1 MTKGFLLMD
10 KSMNTVIVPMDDEDF
25 IEWMKYKINLKKVHE
40 HKTLKELDADVRAYL
55 RDKYEE
61 ENNEGQFT
69 E

>member
-10 KSMNTVIVPMDDEDF
+10 KSMNTVIVPMDDEDL
-25 IEWMKYKINLKKVHE
+25 IEWMKYKINLAKVHE

-61 ENNEGQFT
+61 EDK
-69 E
+69 